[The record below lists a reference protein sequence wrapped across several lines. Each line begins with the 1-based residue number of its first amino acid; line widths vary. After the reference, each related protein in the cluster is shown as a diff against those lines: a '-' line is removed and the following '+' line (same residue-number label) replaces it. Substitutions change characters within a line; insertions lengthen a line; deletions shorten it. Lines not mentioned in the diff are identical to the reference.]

1 MNACSLTSALYRS
14 SQTVETLL
22 QDFLPSCSPRCA
34 SCMPP
39 FMCSMLSNKKR
50 LCGASDPAEGRPYQ
64 NESPFILLRKYK
76 IVKSNQAKPNQVKS
90 SQVKSIQVKS
100 SQVKSGSIHPPAQGH
115 GALRRRRTQGYETDR
130 AQQRSWAC
138 THLKDRMKHALKLGG
153 RESPHLLDHC
163 RLEAQ

>member
-1 MNACSLTSALYRS
+1 
-14 SQTVETLL
+14 
-22 QDFLPSCSPRCA
+22 
-34 SCMPP
+34 
-39 FMCSMLSNKKR
+39 MCSMLSNKKR
-50 LCGASDPAEGRPYQ
+50 LCGASDPAEGCPYQ

-90 SQVKSIQVKS
+90 SQVKSSQSKS